1 MTFVKKGVRYKCIK
15 RYKKE
20 IRSNK
25 WVLNIYLNE
34 SVFDVDVIIWMIIC
48 FYVISCVRLIYGK
61 PLARSIN
68 HSPTFVTV
76 NTHKSTV
83 SICINFYTILFHL
96 PFLFSN
102 DHRYACLVK
111 IRFLLLPLWKKSF
124 FFLHFNNFIINIL
137 CSVISPLKKQH
148 FVAIFER
155 MKLNLQQ
162 NVYRYKLGVIDGT
175 CMVTS
180 AIQFISM
187 TYQKFFLQTILSK
200 YVVPSN
206 VGANDLGRT
215 FLQTQQQSN

>member
-1 MTFVKKGVRYKCIK
+1 MTFVKKGVRHKCTK

-20 IRSNK
+20 IRWNK

-111 IRFLLLPLWKKSF
+111 IRFLLLPLWKKVFSF
-124 FFLHFNNFIINIL
+124 STLTTLSSISFVLSSTHWKYNIL
-137 CSVISPLKKQH
+137 LQSLKGWNWTYSK
-148 FVAIFER
+148 
-155 MKLNLQQ
+155 M
-162 NVYRYKLGVIDGT
+162 YID
-175 CMVTS
+175 
-180 AIQFISM
+180 I
-187 TYQKFFLQTILSK
+187 
-200 YVVPSN
+200 N
-206 VGANDLGRT
+206 
-215 FLQTQQQSN
+215 